1 MKNKFYILIFLVAL
15 LILGCSFTVMGK
27 AEYFGWDIPR
37 GGVAIIKGSQYYW
50 VYRYG
55 SGIMITSVD
64 SISTGYKPNVAV
76 SPGKHTVIV
85 EYENGKFKLVFDAEA
100 GHKYNI
106 KLKSRWRK
114 PSLLVVDT
122 ESGIVVGNSD

>member
-1 MKNKFYILIFLVAL
+1 MKNEFYILIFLVAL
-15 LILGCSFTVMGK
+15 LILGCRFTSMGK
-27 AEYFGWDIPR
+27 AEYFGWDPPR
-37 GGVAIIKGSQYYW
+37 GGVAIIKGSAYYW
-50 VYRYG
+50 VFHL

-64 SISTGYKPNVAV
+64 SISTGYEPNVAV

-85 EYENGKFKLVFDAEA
+85 EYENGKFKLVFDVEA

-122 ESGIVVGNSD
+122 ESGLLVGSSD